1 MNILKKEFGNIFKPC
16 HDRDTQIW
24 VPKGVSE
31 LDDLVI
37 KLAIRLANLDFIK
50 YVRICDQYFFSLQ
63 VVKEII
69 SRAGGSPV
77 ILQDQLLVKLPINSR
92 FFSLSSNKKKRLSV
106 GSGFSLNPTGL
117 IPAACLEII

>member
-1 MNILKKEFGNIFKPC
+1 MIMKILKREFSNIFKPY
-16 HDRDTQIW
+16 HVRDTKIW

-37 KLAIRLANLDFIK
+37 KLAIKLADLDFIK
-50 YVRICDQYFFSLQ
+50 YVRICDQYFFSLK

-77 ILQDQLLVKLPINSR
+77 ILQDQLPHQTSKQFEVFL
-92 FFSLSSNKKKRLSV
+92 FFHIDL
-106 GSGFSLNPTGL
+106 
-117 IPAACLEII
+117 

>member
-63 VVKEII
+63 LVKENI
-69 SRAGGSPV
+69 SRVGGSPV
-77 ILQDQLLVKLPINSR
+77 ILRDQLPHQVPKKFGIFFVSTYRLLP
-92 FFSLSSNKKKRLSV
+92 K
-106 GSGFSLNPTGL
+106 G
-117 IPAACLEII
+117 

>member
-1 MNILKKEFGNIFKPC
+1 MKILKKEFSNIFKSY

-37 KLAIRLANLDFIK
+37 KLAIKLADLDFIK

-63 VVKEII
+63 LIKEII
-69 SRAGGSPV
+69 SRVGGSPV
-77 ILQDQLLVKLPINSR
+77 LQRDQPPHQIPIILG
-92 FFSLSSNKKKRLSV
+92 FFLFFHIDL
-106 GSGFSLNPTGL
+106 
-117 IPAACLEII
+117 